1 MEENKD
7 EISKEIADEYKDFL
21 DKTKGILEGKI
32 KDIRLSTRLDKS
44 PSCVISEGSNPMM
57 EQLMRQM
64 GQAVKEESPIF
75 EINPNHVIIKK
86 LKDLKDD
93 EKLKDLIFVL
103 FDSAKLLEKGSI
115 NDANGFSQRINK
127 LIMMSV

>member
-1 MEENKD
+1 
-7 EISKEIADEYKDFL
+7 
-21 DKTKGILEGKI
+21 
-32 KDIRLSTRLDKS
+32 
-44 PSCVISEGSNPMM
+44 
-57 EQLMRQM
+57 MRQM

-93 EKLKDLIFVL
+93 EKLKDLIFIL